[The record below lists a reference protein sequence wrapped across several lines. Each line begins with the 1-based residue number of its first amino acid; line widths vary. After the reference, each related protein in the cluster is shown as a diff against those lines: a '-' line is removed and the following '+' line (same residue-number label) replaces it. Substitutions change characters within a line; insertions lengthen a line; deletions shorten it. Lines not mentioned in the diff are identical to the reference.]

1 MPLRSRS
8 WRRRIGWSAVAFL
21 GALIAVAALLPYLID
36 VDAYKPALVRAVKE
50 ATGRELV
57 IDGPMK
63 LTMWPQPR
71 VSAQRVHF
79 ANAPGAQ
86 GAQMLD
92 VRWIGVSPSWLAL
105 LSGRIEVGRLTLYQ
119 PSIVLE
125 TDADGIPNW
134 QFQPGAGATQAEGAA
149 ASGFHLAIGSLR
161 IVQGTLSYTNP
172 QSKQT
177 LKAENVDA
185 VASVQSL

>member
-1 MPLRSRS
+1 MGLRSMS
-8 WRRRIGWSAVAFL
+8 WRRRIGWSA
-21 GALIAVAALLPYLID
+21 AALLGLLVAIAASLPYLID
-36 VDAYKPALVRAVKE
+36 VEAYKPALVRAVKD

-71 VSAQRVHF
+71 ISAQRVHF
-79 ANAPGAQ
+79 ANAPGTA
-86 GAQMLD
+86 GAQMLE
-92 VRWIGVSPSWLAL
+92 VRWIGMSPSWLAL
-105 LSGRIEVGRLTLYQ
+105 LSGRVEVGRLTLYQ

-125 TDADGIPNW
+125 TGADGVPNW
-134 QFQPGAGATQAEGAA
+134 HFQPGAGAMQSEGSQ

-172 QSKQT
+172 Q
-177 LKAENVDA
+177 
-185 VASVQSL
+185 